1 MREFLKGLDL
11 DKELIDMIMAEHG
24 KYLTGLKE
32 QVDEYKKEVDDYK
45 TKINDLSKKASNN
58 EATAKE
64 LDELKKQVADRAIND
79 KILEAIGDK
88 KFVNDYTKNA
98 IISEIKKSLDDDN
111 NKGKS
116 INDLLE
122 SATEG
127 KEGIFAEDKPG
138 NKATGVQGNN
148 NSSPK
153 EDGVLAILKAKHPD
167 IDF

>member
-32 QVDEYKKEVDDYK
+32 QVDDYKKEVESYK
-45 TKINDLSKKASNN
+45 SKIDELSKKADHND
-58 EATAKE
+58 ATEKE
-64 LDELKKQVADRAIND
+64 LDELKKQVADRALND

-98 IISEIKKSLDDDN
+98 IISEIKKCLDDDS

-127 KEGIFAEDKPG
+127 KEGIFMEDKV
-138 NKATGVQGNN
+138 NKATGVQSNN